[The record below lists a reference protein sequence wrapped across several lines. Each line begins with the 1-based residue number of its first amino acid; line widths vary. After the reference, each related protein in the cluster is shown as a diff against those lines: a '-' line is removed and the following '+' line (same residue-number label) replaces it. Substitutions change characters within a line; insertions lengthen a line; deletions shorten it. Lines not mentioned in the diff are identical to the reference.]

1 MNLAPGV
8 SIEEVNTLSLTVP
21 VGATAVPVFI
31 GVFRDKQG
39 ERVDNADCIR
49 VENWLDFSA
58 RFGASSS
65 SVASVALTSATS
77 KKEKGKQQEQPAPED
92 ELLTPSGVIAV
103 SFFHTTYLG
112 SLSVKHYFENGGGPC
127 YLLPIHSLGDVTE
140 RQAMSAKIAR
150 HPEISI
156 LCLCELTYIH
166 DMAMYAALD
175 PLLSSPRG
183 YFLIADSLDGQARPP
198 TTETQTA
205 VYTPLL
211 ETFYPSRPADQDIF
225 VDFRYYDI
233 TSEDRDS
240 GPRKTLA
247 EVKAEDEGM
256 YAQCRNQVEVFFLD
270 KRPPKYITMRASPA
284 VAGAYCRTDRER
296 GVWKAPANV
305 ALYNVK
311 ALAPVKQQDTTAAGI
326 NAIRDVS
333 DRGPV
338 IMGARTMVS
347 PATPNWLYIP
357 VRRLFNA
364 AQRDIQQAMR
374 FAVFQ
379 PNSQPTWEAVRA
391 AVNNY
396 LHRLWRDGALIGES
410 PEDAYFVQIGK
421 EVTMTEADIQQGR
434 MIIKI
439 GMAAVRPAEFI
450 LLEFMQGVAGSGG
463 GGGTG
468 PKLREEML
476 KPQDALSGKDYGR
489 AVCVSADGSV
499 LAVGASDATVAD
511 MALAGAVYL
520 YRFNGQHWVPWQT
533 ISAQEKKAGS
543 KFGAALSLSADGRVL
558 VVGAPQYGD
567 AEAKTGAVYMFRR
580 DANQW
585 QEEEVT
591 YGEEDGEKFGGS
603 ISLSAD
609 GSVLAV
615 GASGATNGTANHGA
629 IYLFRHTESEWCQ
642 EAKLTEDRYVG
653 NLGRS
658 VSLSADGTVLAAGA
672 PSMIYENKGRV
683 LVFHYNAAAW
693 STPGILIS
701 RPVSSPSYVDF
712 GWSVSL
718 TADGNTLAIGCRR
731 DNAQGRVYLFD
742 YKDGKWSYSNVML
755 EPNPL
760 ITHSYFSS
768 SLSFSGDGLSLA
780 VGALSNNAATS
791 AAYLFKKEKDKWVE
805 RIKIEH
811 TGPANAWLGE
821 SVSLSA
827 NGNVFAMAA
836 VAANANTINGFVQVK
851 SGLAK

>member
-1 MNLAPGV
+1 
-8 SIEEVNTLSLTVP
+8 
-21 VGATAVPVFI
+21 
-31 GVFRDKQG
+31 
-39 ERVDNADCIR
+39 
-49 VENWLDFSA
+49 
-58 RFGASSS
+58 
-65 SVASVALTSATS
+65 
-77 KKEKGKQQEQPAPED
+77 
-92 ELLTPSGVIAV
+92 
-103 SFFHTTYLG
+103 
-112 SLSVKHYFENGGGPC
+112 
-127 YLLPIHSLGDVTE
+127 
-140 RQAMSAKIAR
+140 
-150 HPEISI
+150 
-156 LCLCELTYIH
+156 
-166 DMAMYAALD
+166 MAMYAALD
-175 PLLSSPRG
+175 P
-183 YFLIADSLDGQARPP
+183 PP

-247 EVKAEDEGM
+247 EVKAEDE
-256 YAQCRNQVEVFFLD
+256 
-270 KRPPKYITMRASPA
+270 A

-489 AVCVSADGSV
+489 ALPELCGFWLVRQFDSG
-499 LAVGASDATVAD
+499 
-511 MALAGAVYL
+511 
-520 YRFNGQHWVPWQT
+520 RQH
-533 ISAQEKKAGS
+533 
-543 KFGAALSLSADGRVL
+543 L
-558 VVGAPQYGD
+558 GD
-567 AEAKTGAVYMFRR
+567 RMP
-580 DANQW
+580 
-585 QEEEVT
+585 
-591 YGEEDGEKFGGS
+591 
-603 ISLSAD
+603 
-609 GSVLAV
+609 
-615 GASGATNGTANHGA
+615 SG
-629 IYLFRHTESEWCQ
+629 
-642 EAKLTEDRYVG
+642 
-653 NLGRS
+653 
-658 VSLSADGTVLAAGA
+658 
-672 PSMIYENKGRV
+672 
-683 LVFHYNAAAW
+683 
-693 STPGILIS
+693 
-701 RPVSSPSYVDF
+701 
-712 GWSVSL
+712 
-718 TADGNTLAIGCRR
+718 
-731 DNAQGRVYLFD
+731 
-742 YKDGKWSYSNVML
+742 
-755 EPNPL
+755 
-760 ITHSYFSS
+760 
-768 SLSFSGDGLSLA
+768 
-780 VGALSNNAATS
+780 
-791 AAYLFKKEKDKWVE
+791 
-805 RIKIEH
+805 
-811 TGPANAWLGE
+811 
-821 SVSLSA
+821 
-827 NGNVFAMAA
+827 
-836 VAANANTINGFVQVK
+836 
-851 SGLAK
+851 